1 MRKPPPRSP
10 RKSLK
15 SDGQAL
21 AVTTDVADPASI
33 AEMIEVV
40 EDEYGRI
47 DVLINNAGIF
57 STLEMRP
64 FDQIPLEEWEQVL
77 RVNLTG
83 PFLCARAVLPAM
95 RRAKWGRII
104 NIASGAVRLGRP
116 NYLHYIATKSAL
128 VGMSLSMARELGPDN
143 ITVNA
148 ILPGAT
154 FTEIERKTVTP
165 AQKERIIAMQCVPR
179 AEVPEDLVGAVLFLA
194 SEASAFVTGQSINLD
209 GGVTHPLFMRLSAV
223 RRISRNEISFLA
235 LLVPQ
240 HQANAFDA
248 VPQRQPADGAEFGMF
263 AQHARQTVIRNPAA
277 QMMHMMNADI
287 GGEPAQDAGQ
297 HVIRAAVQR
306 DLVQIPVL
314 VVRPTRCA
322 SN

>member
-1 MRKPPPRSP
+1 MRVDQKKVAFPGLENRVAIITGAGQGIG
-10 RKSLK
+10 RVFAKSFAMAGASSVIAELNGIK
-15 SDGQAL
+15 ARAVAEEIMQAGGQVL

-33 AEMIEVV
+33 DEMIGVV

-47 DVLINNAGIF
+47 DILINNAGIF

-64 FDQIPLEEWEQVL
+64 FDQIPLDEWEQVL

-104 NIASGAVRLGRP
+104 NVASGAVRLGRP
-116 NYLHYIATKSAL
+116 NYLHYIAAKAAL
-128 VGMSLSMARELGPDN
+128 AGMSLSMARELGPDG

-165 AQKERIIAMQCVPR
+165 EQKERIIAMQCVPR

-194 SEASAFVTGQSINLD
+194 SEASSFVTGQSINLD
-209 GGVTHPLFMRLSAV
+209 GGVTGS
-223 RRISRNEISFLA
+223 
-235 LLVPQ
+235 
-240 HQANAFDA
+240 
-248 VPQRQPADGAEFGMF
+248 
-263 AQHARQTVIRNPAA
+263 
-277 QMMHMMNADI
+277 
-287 GGEPAQDAGQ
+287 
-297 HVIRAAVQR
+297 
-306 DLVQIPVL
+306 
-314 VVRPTRCA
+314 
-322 SN
+322 

>member
-1 MRKPPPRSP
+1 MTDLNNIVFP
-10 RKSLK
+10 SLK
-15 SDGQAL
+15 DRVVIITGAGQGIGRVFAKAFALAGSLVVIAERNEQKAAAVAGEILKADGQAL
-21 AVTTDVADPASI
+21 AVTTDVADEASI
-33 AEMIEVV
+33 KETIEIV

-128 VGMSLSMARELGPDN
+128 MGMSLSMARELGPDN

-154 FTEIERKTVTP
+154 FTEIERKTITP
-165 AQKERIIAMQCVPR
+165 EQKERIIAMQCVPR

-209 GGVTHPLFMRLSAV
+209 GGVTPS
-223 RRISRNEISFLA
+223 
-235 LLVPQ
+235 
-240 HQANAFDA
+240 
-248 VPQRQPADGAEFGMF
+248 
-263 AQHARQTVIRNPAA
+263 
-277 QMMHMMNADI
+277 
-287 GGEPAQDAGQ
+287 
-297 HVIRAAVQR
+297 
-306 DLVQIPVL
+306 
-314 VVRPTRCA
+314 
-322 SN
+322 

>member
-1 MRKPPPRSP
+1 MTVADNIVFPG
-10 RKSLK
+10 LK
-15 SDGQAL
+15 DRVVIVTGAGQGIGRVFAMAFARAGSRTVIAEVNEKTAASVSAEIMAAGGQAL
-21 AVTTDVADPASI
+21 AVATDVAEEASI
-33 AEMIEVV
+33 KEMIGIV

-64 FDQIPLEEWEQVL
+64 FDQIPLDEWEQVL

-104 NIASGAVRLGRP
+104 NVASGAVRLGRP

-128 VGMSLSMARELGPDN
+128 MGMSLSMAREVGADG

-154 FTEIERKTVTP
+154 FTEIERKTITP
-165 AQKERIIAMQCVPR
+165 AQKERVIAMQCVPR

-209 GGVTHPLFMRLSAV
+209 GGVTGS
-223 RRISRNEISFLA
+223 
-235 LLVPQ
+235 
-240 HQANAFDA
+240 
-248 VPQRQPADGAEFGMF
+248 
-263 AQHARQTVIRNPAA
+263 
-277 QMMHMMNADI
+277 
-287 GGEPAQDAGQ
+287 
-297 HVIRAAVQR
+297 
-306 DLVQIPVL
+306 
-314 VVRPTRCA
+314 
-322 SN
+322 